1 MEGEVN
7 AYVDDVKKK
16 AYVDVYRLGQKK
28 NISVSHTLIYS
39 LNYLN
44 KISFFFTKT
53 KIVSSFF

>member
-1 MEGEVN
+1 MPMWMM
-7 AYVDDVKKK
+7 YKKN